1 MTAPVLDQLTT
12 QPITVGGRTFRP
24 SASTTFKQDI
34 FVMSLVTEAGL
45 EDIAAKFKEGNFDID
60 EVAQKIIITAFTRG
74 KLFEL
79 LGAVMEEEG
88 TDWTIERAKANAE
101 FFANLR
107 STEDKLALRGSIVA
121 VILGFF
127 VSGLL
132 ASRNSTISLTSE
144 QSYDRNGVIVPSV
157 APTPSPEAT
166 STSVTGTASSENS
179 PTSTSPATPASS
191 GGR

>member
-1 MTAPVLDQLTT
+1 
-12 QPITVGGRTFRP
+12 
-24 SASTTFKQDI
+24 
-34 FVMSLVTEAGL
+34 MSLVTEAGL

-144 QSYDRNGVIVPSV
+144 QSFDRNGVIVPSV

-191 GGR
+191 GGI